1 MRAKRPFV
9 LSVILVAACKSPTP
23 VEQMDSVQSWLGTA
37 AMTGDAWIRRTT
49 PDTYSRQTLE
59 LSSENVLELSRQ
71 LLRSPP
77 TAIDSASLDHALTGS
92 RRRIARMARLIEEK
106 NAPEF
111 TRQLDSLRADQ
122 RIVKQ
127 LADRI
132 EPKQ

>member
-1 MRAKRPFV
+1 
-9 LSVILVAACKSPTP
+9 
-23 VEQMDSVQSWLGTA
+23 
-37 AMTGDAWIRRTT
+37 
-49 PDTYSRQTLE
+49 
-59 LSSENVLELSRQ
+59 VLELSRQ

-77 TAIDSASLDHALTGS
+77 AAIDSASLDHVLTGS
-92 RRRIARMARLIEEK
+92 RRRIARMARLIEDR